1 MTDIKG
7 KSSNEEEY
15 FRKQEQERLA
25 AKRVEAAT
33 AKAKADREALK
44 QLHFMHCPK
53 CGATLEPLTYL
64 KVTIDRCPECQGVWL
79 DHGEGRAILA
89 AEAKSGKGF
98 FTDFIRGVTGGKKEE
113 SPL

>member
-1 MTDIKG
+1 MAAIKTG
-7 KSSNEEEY
+7 SSNEEE
-15 FRKQEQERLA
+15 FFHKQEHERLTSKRTDAAA
-25 AKRVEAAT
+25 AKAA
-33 AKAKADREALK
+33 ADREALK
-44 QLHFMHCPK
+44 QLHYMHCPK
-53 CGATLEPLTYL
+53 CGAALESLTYL

>member
-1 MTDIKG
+1 
-7 KSSNEEEY
+7 
-15 FRKQEQERLA
+15 
-25 AKRVEAAT
+25 
-33 AKAKADREALK
+33 
-44 QLHFMHCPK
+44 
-53 CGATLEPLTYL
+53 LTYL